1 MIESTLQIHRKKDAV
16 SGLFRVRS
24 ETSDIKAIEE
34 VWKKNSYQ
42 RKDFRIGGGSRW
54 LDLGANVGAFS
65 VYAGLLGND
74 VMSFEAEPENAKRVV
89 SNMVM
94 NGLRPNVH
102 QAAIMDDDCADSHIS
117 FYVSSRP
124 MALRRHSVYE
134 PKKDFEKI
142 TVPVVRWSTLPFDQY
157 PNVKMNI
164 EGSEIALL
172 EQAKSFDGIKKLVF
186 EYSWDKDPSIPRF
199 NRIIEKLRGHFR
211 EVTHNKKIPPVQAWP
226 YYPPNIFVYCR

>member
-1 MIESTLQIHRKKDAV
+1 MSDQIIQIQRKKDGV
-16 SGLFRVRS
+16 TGIFTVRPG
-24 ETSDIKAIEE
+24 TSDIKAVEE

-42 RKDFRIGGGSRW
+42 RKAFQIGGGAKW

-65 VYAGLLGND
+65 VYAGAMGNE

-89 SNMVM
+89 TNMTM
-94 NGLRPNVH
+94 NGLQAKVRH
-102 QAAIMDDDCADSHIS
+102 AAIVDDRYDKDHIT

-134 PKKDFEKI
+134 PKKDFTKI
-142 TVPVVRWSTLPFDQY
+142 QVPVVRWSQLPFDQY

-164 EGSEIALL
+164 EGCEIALL
-172 EQAKSFDGIKKLVF
+172 EHAEHFKGLQKLVF

-199 NRIIEKLRGHFR
+199 NRIIEKLQRHFK
-211 EVTHNKKIPPVQAWP
+211 EVTYNKRIPPGDVWP